1 MLLLLLLLAYLKVTS
16 SPSVAVSSVLLL
28 GSGEVRCWLWCSP
41 TTYQGNYF
49 IKDKDQRKSD

>member
-1 MLLLLLLLAYLKVTS
+1 MLLLLLLPPYLKVTW

-41 TTYQGNYF
+41 TTYQGDFF
-49 IKDKDQRKSD
+49 IKDQLKSD

>member
-1 MLLLLLLLAYLKVTS
+1 MLLLLLLLPPYLKVTW

-41 TTYQGNYF
+41 TTYQEDFF
-49 IKDKDQRKSD
+49 IKDQLKSD

>member
-1 MLLLLLLLAYLKVTS
+1 MLLLLLLLLPYLKVTS

-41 TTYQGNYF
+41 TTYQRDYL
-49 IKDKDQRKSD
+49 IKDQRKND